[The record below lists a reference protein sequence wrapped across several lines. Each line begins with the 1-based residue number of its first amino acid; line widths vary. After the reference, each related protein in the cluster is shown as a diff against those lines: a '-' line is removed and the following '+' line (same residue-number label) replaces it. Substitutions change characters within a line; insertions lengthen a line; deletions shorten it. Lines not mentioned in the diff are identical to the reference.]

1 MTNSLK
7 IKEMSS
13 TKLNKVL
20 ARNTEQAPQ
29 YKGLYSQT
37 VSFSHYNNLSAQLP
51 INPETGIMVAGGIKE
66 QTEQCF
72 KNIKTVIDNIN
83 HRMSDIVRVT
93 IFITNIKDTD
103 IVDNVY
109 KSFFATYLPTR
120 TTVAVNALPMNALIQ
135 VEVLLSNGEG
145 TVPEAPQLG
154 NIIKLTNNTTNA
166 PVSELSTQ
174 TVAFSHYNNLT
185 AQLPIDPTTGRLV
198 IGGVKE
204 QTIQCLKNIKAILN
218 SIDVPFDDIVKT
230 TIFVKNLS
238 DIDAVNE
245 AYATFF
251 PDSAIAR
258 SVSYFPA
265 RTIVEA
271 SELPMHALV
280 QIEAV
285 VSHGD
290 GTPPQAI
297 EDRHGIVIWAKNTNE
312 APLCPLSTQ
321 TVAFSHYNHISAQL
335 PIDVKTG
342 KLVSGGIKEQV
353 TQCLN
358 NIKTIIESIDH
369 VMEDVVKVNIYLKN
383 ITDMDALN
391 EVYTNFFTDG
401 TPARRVVGVT
411 NLLSDALVQID
422 VVVANAEGTPI
433 K

>member
-1 MTNSLK
+1 M
-7 IKEMSS
+7 
-13 TKLNKVL
+13 
-20 ARNTEQAPQ
+20 
-29 YKGLYSQT
+29 
-37 VSFSHYNNLSAQLP
+37 
-51 INPETGIMVAGGIKE
+51 
-66 QTEQCF
+66 
-72 KNIKTVIDNIN
+72 
-83 HRMSDIVRVT
+83 T

-145 TVPEAPQLG
+145 TVPEAPQSG
-154 NIIKLTNNTTNA
+154 NLIKLTNNTTNA

-271 SELPMHALV
+271 SGLPMHA
-280 QIEAV
+280 
-285 VSHGD
+285 
-290 GTPPQAI
+290 
-297 EDRHGIVIWAKNTNE
+297 
-312 APLCPLSTQ
+312 
-321 TVAFSHYNHISAQL
+321 
-335 PIDVKTG
+335 
-342 KLVSGGIKEQV
+342 
-353 TQCLN
+353 
-358 NIKTIIESIDH
+358 
-369 VMEDVVKVNIYLKN
+369 
-383 ITDMDALN
+383 
-391 EVYTNFFTDG
+391 
-401 TPARRVVGVT
+401 
-411 NLLSDALVQID
+411 
-422 VVVANAEGTPI
+422 
-433 K
+433 

>member
-7 IKEMSS
+7 VKEMSS

-29 YKGLYSQT
+29 YKGLYSTT
-37 VSFSHYNNLSAQLP
+37 VAFSHYNNLSAQLP

-72 KNIKTVIDNIN
+72 KNIKAVIDNIN

-145 TVPEAPQLG
+145 TVPEAPQSG

-245 AYATFF
+245 GYATFF

-265 RTIVEA
+265 RTNVEA
-271 SELPMHALV
+271 SGLPMHA
-280 QIEAV
+280 
-285 VSHGD
+285 
-290 GTPPQAI
+290 
-297 EDRHGIVIWAKNTNE
+297 
-312 APLCPLSTQ
+312 
-321 TVAFSHYNHISAQL
+321 
-335 PIDVKTG
+335 
-342 KLVSGGIKEQV
+342 
-353 TQCLN
+353 
-358 NIKTIIESIDH
+358 
-369 VMEDVVKVNIYLKN
+369 
-383 ITDMDALN
+383 
-391 EVYTNFFTDG
+391 
-401 TPARRVVGVT
+401 
-411 NLLSDALVQID
+411 
-422 VVVANAEGTPI
+422 
-433 K
+433 